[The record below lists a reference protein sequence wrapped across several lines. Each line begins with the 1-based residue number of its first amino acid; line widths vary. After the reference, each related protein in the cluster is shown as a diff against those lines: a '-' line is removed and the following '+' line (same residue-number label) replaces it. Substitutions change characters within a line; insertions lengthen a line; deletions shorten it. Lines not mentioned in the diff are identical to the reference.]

1 MTTSILV
8 MPFGKYKGTA
18 ITELKLSYVNWL
30 LTLDN
35 LKSDLRLSLEALVA
49 ERKRRQAFAIGMQSS
64 HIPSYERKAFN
75 RAKGSHGWSNSRG
88 WN

>member
-64 HIPSYERKAFN
+64 HIPLHVR
-75 RAKGSHGWSNSRG
+75 RAYKKRMGWVG
-88 WN
+88 A

>member
-49 ERKRRQAFAIGMQSS
+49 ERQRRKAFAIGMQSS
-64 HIPSYERKAFN
+64 HIPLHER
-75 RAKGSHGWSNSRG
+75 RAYKKRMGWVG
-88 WN
+88 A

>member
-49 ERKRRQAFAIGMQSS
+49 ERKRRQAFAFGMQSS
-64 HIPSYERKAFN
+64 HIPLHER
-75 RAKGSHGWSNSRG
+75 RAYKKRMGWVG
-88 WN
+88 A